1 MSIELIP
8 ATSMEVGEAGIIQ
21 TISGGK
27 ALASK
32 LAGMGIVSN
41 TKLKVLRKSGGLTI
55 VQVADTRVALG
66 SGEAAKILV
75 HIISSSKDEAEKLKA
90 GKKILVALAG
100 QPNVGKS
107 TVFNILTGLSQ
118 HVGNWPG
125 KTVEKKEGS
134 HVSDDVEMQIV
145 DLPGT
150 YSLTAFSEEERVA
163 RDFIISANP
172 DVIVLH
178 VNAATLERS
187 LYLLA
192 ELLLLGPPIVIALN
206 MIDIAESQGIHIDAK
221 KLQHSLGVPVVETV
235 ANKNRGIKELV
246 STIVAFAKGG
256 VQYKPRIPEVSSDHR
271 DIFDHLVELIKDHV
285 QPPLPIQWIATK
297 IMEGDPEILKMIE
310 KLVPAYLW
318 AEVQSLL
325 IKHEDAHHAVVGGR
339 YDWIEDVTR
348 AAVARF
354 KMGQLVMTDRIDHV
368 LTRPVFGIP
377 ILLAVFAGVYT
388 LTYTL
393 GIPLQKLIE
402 ALTGSIARWIEGVI
416 VTPSPWIRGILVDGI
431 IGGVGSVL
439 TLLPV
444 LLIFFAF
451 MAFLEDVG
459 YMARAAFVMDRFM
472 HLIGLH
478 GKSFLP
484 MCLGFGCNVPSV
496 MGARIVDSKKERL
509 LTIFL
514 IPFIPCT
521 ARLAVL
527 TFVTAAL
534 FPGKAAIISSSL
546 LAVNLLVLGAIGM
559 VVNKFI
565 LKDEPMPFIMEL
577 PLYHKPDLRTMG
589 RVVWTRTVVF
599 LKNAGTIILA
609 VSLLIWLLSYL
620 PDGNVENSI
629 LAWLG
634 RFLEPVGNPIGLDW
648 KMMTALITSILA
660 KENAIAT
667 LGVLYGVG
675 EQGLLQVLP
684 TVVSSASALAFLVV
698 LMLFIPCAATTA
710 VMKREMGSWK
720 WFLSS
725 LMMMLTISYLG
736 GIIAY
741 RFALWMGL

>member
-1 MSIELIP
+1 MSKELRP
-8 ATSMEVGEAGIIQ
+8 VTSMEVGEAGIIQ
-21 TISGGK
+21 SISGGK
-27 ALASK
+27 VLASR
-32 LAGMGIVSN
+32 LAGMGIVYN
-41 TKLKVLRKSGGLTI
+41 TKLKVLRKSGGLMI

-75 HIISSSKDEAEKLKA
+75 HKISSSNDEAERLKA
-90 GKKILVALAG
+90 GKKLLVALAG

-125 KTVEKKEGS
+125 KTVEKKEGA
-134 HVSDDVEMQIV
+134 HVADDIEMQII

-163 RDFIISANP
+163 RDFIISVCP
-172 DVIVLH
+172 DIIVLL
-178 VNAATLERS
+178 VSAATLERS

-192 ELLLLGPPIVIALN
+192 ELLLLGPPIVLALN
-206 MIDIAESQGIHIDAK
+206 MIDIAENQGIHIDAK
-221 KLQHSLGVPVVETV
+221 KLQHSLGVPVVQMV
-235 ANKNRGIKELV
+235 ANKNKGIKELV
-246 STIVAFAKGG
+246 STIVAFARGE

-310 KLVPAYLW
+310 KLVPADLW
-318 AEVQSLL
+318 VKVQHLL

-348 AAVARF
+348 AALARF
-354 KMGQLVMTDRIDHV
+354 RMGQVVMTDRIDHV
-368 LTRPVFGIP
+368 LTRPAFGIP
-377 ILLAVFAGVYT
+377 ILLAVFAGVYI

-402 ALTGSIARWIEGVI
+402 AMTGSFARWIEGVI
-416 VTPSPWIRGILVDGI
+416 VTLSPWIRGILVNGI

-451 MAFLEDVG
+451 MAFLENVG

-472 HLIGLH
+472 HIVGLH

-496 MGARIVDSKKERL
+496 MGARIVESKRERL

-521 ARLAVL
+521 SRLAVL

-534 FPGKAAIISSSL
+534 FPGKAAIISWSL
-546 LAVNLLVLGAIGM
+546 LAVNLAVLGVIGM
-559 VVNKFI
+559 LVNKFV

-577 PLYHKPDLRTMG
+577 PLYHKPDFRTMG
-589 RVVWTRTVVF
+589 RVVWTRTIVF

-609 VSLLIWLLSYL
+609 VSMMVWLLSYL
-620 PDGNVENSI
+620 PYGEVGTSM
-629 LAWLG
+629 LAWFG

-684 TVVSSASALAFLVV
+684 NVVSNASALAFLVM
-698 LMLFIPCAATTA
+698 LMLFIPCVATAT
-710 VMKREMGSWK
+710 VMKREMESWK

-725 LMMMLTISYLG
+725 QLLMLVISYSG

-741 RFALWMGL
+741 RLALWMGL

>member
-1 MSIELIP
+1 MSAELIP
-8 ATSMEVGEAGIIQ
+8 VTSMETDEEGIIQ
-21 TISGGK
+21 SISGGK
-27 ALASK
+27 AFASR
-32 LAGMGIVSN
+32 LAGMGIVHN
-41 TKLKVLRKSGGLTI
+41 TRLKILRKSGGLVI
-55 VQVADTRVALG
+55 VQVADTRVVLG
-66 SGEAAKILV
+66 GGEAARILV
-75 HIISSSKDEAEKLKA
+75 SKVSREEPDQTKSKKKL
-90 GKKILVALAG
+90 LVALAG

-125 KTVEKKEGS
+125 KTVEKREGS
-134 HVSDDVEMQIV
+134 HISDDLEMQII

-172 DVIVLH
+172 DVIVLL
-178 VNAATLERS
+178 VNAAVLERS
-187 LYLLA
+187 LYLLS
-192 ELLLLGPPIVIALN
+192 ELLLLGPPIVVALN
-206 MIDIAESQGIHIDAK
+206 MIDVAETQGMHVDAK
-221 KLQHSLGVPVVETV
+221 ALQRSLGAPVVEMI
-235 ANKNRGIKELV
+235 ASKNRGIKELV
-246 STIVAFAKGG
+246 STIAAFEKGE
-256 VQYKPRIPEVSSDHR
+256 VNYKPRIPEVSWDHR
-271 DIFDHLVELIKDHV
+271 AIFDHLVELLKDHIL
-285 QPPLPIQWIATK
+285 PPLPLQWMTTK
-297 IMEGDPEILKMIE
+297 LMEGDPEISKMIE
-310 KLVPAYLW
+310 GLVPIDIW
-318 AEVQSLL
+318 AKIQSLL

-339 YDWIEDVTR
+339 YDWVEDITR
-348 AAVARF
+348 SAVARF
-354 KMGQLVMTDRIDHV
+354 KMGQVVMTDRIDHV

-377 ILLAVFAGVYT
+377 ILLAVFAGVYV
-388 LTYTL
+388 LTYNL
-393 GIPLQKLIE
+393 GFPLQTYIE
-402 ALTGSIARWIEGVI
+402 FLVSMFSQWIGGALVES
-416 VTPSPWIRGILVDGI
+416 SPWLRGILINGI

-451 MAFLEDVG
+451 MAFLENVG

-472 HLIGLH
+472 HLFGLH

-496 MGARIVDSKKERL
+496 MGTRIVESKRERL

-521 ARLAVL
+521 GRLAVI

-534 FPGKAAIISSSL
+534 LPGKAAMVSWSL
-546 LAVNLLVLGAIGM
+546 LVMNMLALGMAGIVINKLV
-559 VVNKFI
+559 

-577 PLYHKPDLRTMG
+577 PLYHKPDLSTIG
-589 RVVWTRTVVF
+589 GVVWSRTIVF

-609 VSLLIWLLSYL
+609 VSALIWLLSYL
-620 PDGNVENSI
+620 PDGNVGNSF

-634 RFLEPVGNPIGLDW
+634 RFLEPVGSPMGLDW

-667 LGVLYGVG
+667 LSVLYSVG
-675 EQGLLQVLP
+675 EQGLLHVLP
-684 TVVSSASALAFLVV
+684 NVISHASALAFLVV
-698 LMLFIPCAATTA
+698 LMLFVPCAATAA
-710 VMKREMGSWK
+710 VMKREMGSWR

-725 LMMMLTISYLG
+725 LLLMLVISYSG

-741 RFALWMGL
+741 HLALWVGL